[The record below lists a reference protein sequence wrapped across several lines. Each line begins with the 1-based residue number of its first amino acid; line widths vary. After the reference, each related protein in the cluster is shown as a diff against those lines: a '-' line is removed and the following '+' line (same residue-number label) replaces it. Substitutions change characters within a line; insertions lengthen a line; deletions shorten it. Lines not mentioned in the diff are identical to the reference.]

1 MISRVAML
9 CENALCVA
17 DAFIINLNTQLSSDP
32 PRNLIHV

>member
-17 DAFIINLNTQLSSDP
+17 DAFIINLNT
-32 PRNLIHV
+32 